1 MNYILKCQDDDGDRS
16 GMRKGKRICLVQVTD
31 VGKWQE
37 FRGAKEMEEVHR
49 TPSGACF
56 FGLEN
61 LAEVFFW

>member
-16 GMRKGKRICLVQVTD
+16 GMGKGKRICLVQLTD

-37 FRGAKEMEEVHR
+37 FRGAKEMEEVHS